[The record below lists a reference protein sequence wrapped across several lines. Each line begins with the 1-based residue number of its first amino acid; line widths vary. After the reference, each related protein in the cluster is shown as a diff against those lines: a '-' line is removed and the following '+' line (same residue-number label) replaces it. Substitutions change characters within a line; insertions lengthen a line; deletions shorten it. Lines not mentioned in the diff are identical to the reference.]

1 MYEVE
6 FIVATFWITQHKRYC
21 FLTFANLVVLGK
33 GSVMCT
39 NGKKNI
45 KIRKKKKINIFAICL
60 YLNSMLSVFLEDVT
74 LEDGVAKC

>member
-1 MYEVE
+1 M
-6 FIVATFWITQHKRYC
+6 
-21 FLTFANLVVLGK
+21 VLGK

>member
-1 MYEVE
+1 M
-6 FIVATFWITQHKRYC
+6 
-21 FLTFANLVVLGK
+21 TFANLVVLGK

>member
-1 MYEVE
+1 M
-6 FIVATFWITQHKRYC
+6 
-21 FLTFANLVVLGK
+21 TFANLVVLGK
-33 GSVMCT
+33 GSVMCM